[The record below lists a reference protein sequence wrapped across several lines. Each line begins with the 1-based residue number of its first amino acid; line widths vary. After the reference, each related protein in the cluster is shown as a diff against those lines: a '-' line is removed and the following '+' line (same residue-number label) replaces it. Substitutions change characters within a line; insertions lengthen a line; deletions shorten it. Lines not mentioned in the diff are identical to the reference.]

1 MHWLPLHSQPQW
13 SGRLW
18 NKNIEIDTCSVLP
31 IFCPKTRFY
40 RFFGLESCFF
50 AVQDSSMEDIVTQS
64 DSHLLFYMLNYCE
77 AIRGKDQN
85 IAKGTTDPKNCIY
98 TEGIGFL
105 ER

>member
-1 MHWLPLHSQPQW
+1 M
-13 SGRLW
+13 
-18 NKNIEIDTCSVLP
+18 
-31 IFCPKTRFY
+31 
-40 RFFGLESCFF
+40 FGLTDILSKNSFLQIFWARILFFF

-77 AIRGKDQN
+77 AIRRKDQN